1 MVEKKLEDRSPKSEV
16 YFFQTKSNYIKLHQT
31 ISNKNIMKKP
41 PFYKSLLYSIK
52 GLFWMLKSERNFQLE
67 VLALLINLFLIVYF
81 KLNFT
86 DAALIFVVCF
96 LVLVTEIIN
105 TAIEKICDFLEPNFN
120 EKIGLIKDLAAGSVI
135 TATLLSIIVGILVYT
150 KYLF

>member
-1 MVEKKLEDRSPKSEV
+1 
-16 YFFQTKSNYIKLHQT
+16 
-31 ISNKNIMKKP
+31 MKKP
-41 PFYKSLLYSIK
+41 PFYKSLFYSIK

-86 DAALIFVVCF
+86 DAALIFIVCF

>member
-1 MVEKKLEDRSPKSEV
+1 
-16 YFFQTKSNYIKLHQT
+16 
-31 ISNKNIMKKP
+31 MKKP
-41 PFYKSLLYSIK
+41 PFNKSLLYSIK

-86 DAALIFVVCF
+86 DATLIFIVCF

-105 TAIEKICDFLEPNFN
+105 TTIEKICDFLEPNFN